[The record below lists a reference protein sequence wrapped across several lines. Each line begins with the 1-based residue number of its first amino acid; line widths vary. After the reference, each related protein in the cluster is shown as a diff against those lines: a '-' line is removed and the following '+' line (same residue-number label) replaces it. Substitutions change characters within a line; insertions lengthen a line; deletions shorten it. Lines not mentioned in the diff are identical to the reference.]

1 MNSDMMMTMKMT
13 NKGYFLKLVPKI
25 KKNLDFGKQ
34 NNKQLYLTERILKMK
49 KAKAIGTVAVI
60 AAVSGAVIYFISRNN
75 KKKDKP
81 FDHTKETYDEEDDD
95 FFSDDS
101 DDERFA
107 LTDEELEN
115 A

>member
-1 MNSDMMMTMKMT
+1 
-13 NKGYFLKLVPKI
+13 
-25 KKNLDFGKQ
+25 
-34 NNKQLYLTERILKMK
+34 MK
-49 KAKAIGTVAVI
+49 KAKVIGTVAVI

-81 FDHTKETYDEEDDD
+81 FDHTKETYDEEYED
-95 FFSDDS
+95 FFSDDDSDS

-107 LTDEELEN
+107 LTDEDLEN